1 MSAKASQKY
10 AGDSTMNSYR
20 ILGLW
25 VLLLASPV
33 FAEIV
38 EKEIRFDNELGSA
51 VLYYDDSL
59 KQVSAGVVV
68 VHEWWG
74 MDDYTRS
81 RARQLAEAGY
91 SAVAVDMYGNG
102 KVAQHPKDAK
112 AFMNAALANPD
123 TMNARF
129 DAALEALASA
139 PNVDPKRHFAIGY
152 CFGGAV
158 VLNQARR
165 GTDLAGVASFHGS
178 LGTEKPATTGA
189 IKARLLVAT
198 GADDPMVPAQQV
210 GDFVV
215 EMSNAGAELEL
226 LSFPGVVHGFTNP
239 AASAKGKEFEMPLAY
254 DAHADA
260 RSWQAL
266 LEMLAR

>member
-1 MSAKASQKY
+1 
-10 AGDSTMNSYR
+10 MNTNR
-20 ILGLW
+20 FLALC

-33 FAEIV
+33 FGEIV
-38 EKEIRFDNELGSA
+38 EKEILFDNELGSA

-59 KQVSAGVVV
+59 NQTSAGVVV

-91 SAVAVDMYGNG
+91 SAVAVDMYGHG
-102 KVAQHPKDAK
+102 KVAQHPGDAK
-112 AFMNAALANPD
+112 AFMNAALTDPKS
-123 TMNARF
+123 MNARF
-129 DAALEALASA
+129 NAALKALASA
-139 PNVDPKRHFAIGY
+139 PNVDPERHYAIGY

-158 VLNQARR
+158 VLNQARM
-165 GTDLAGVASFHGS
+165 GANLAGVASFHGS
-178 LGTEKPATTGA
+178 LGTENPATPGT

-198 GADDPMVPAQQV
+198 GADDPMVPATQV
-210 GDFVV
+210 GEFVV

-239 AASAKGKEFEMPLAY
+239 AASAKGQEHDMPLAY

>member
-1 MSAKASQKY
+1 
-10 AGDSTMNSYR
+10 MNTYQT
-20 ILGLW
+20 LGLW

-33 FAEIV
+33 FGDIV
-38 EKEIRFDNELGSA
+38 EQEILFDNELGSA
-51 VLYYDDSL
+51 VLYYDDAL
-59 KQVSAGVVV
+59 KQASAGVVV

-81 RARQLAEAGY
+81 RAKQLAEAGY
-91 SAVAVDMYGNG
+91 TAVAVDMYGHG
-102 KVAQHPKDAK
+102 KIAQHPKDAK
-112 AFMNAALANPD
+112 AFMNAALANPES
-123 TMNARF
+123 MNARF
-129 DAALEALASA
+129 NAALTALADA
-139 PNVDPKRHFAIGY
+139 PNVDPKRHYAIGY

-158 VLNQARR
+158 VLNQARM
-165 GTDLAGVASFHGS
+165 GANLAGVASFHGS
-178 LGTEKPATTGA
+178 LGTESAAAPGA

-198 GADDPMVPAQQV
+198 GADDPMVPTQQV

-239 AASAKGKEFEMPLAY
+239 GASAKGEEYDMPLAY

>member
-1 MSAKASQKY
+1 MNTYKLPGFLALLWAS
-10 AGDSTMNSYR
+10 
-20 ILGLW
+20 
-25 VLLLASPV
+25 LLAAPV
-33 FAEIV
+33 FGDIV
-38 EKEIRFDNELGSA
+38 EKQVQFDNDLGSA

-59 KQVSAGVVV
+59 KQPSAGVVV

-81 RARQLAEAGY
+81 RAKQLAESGY
-91 SAVAVDMYGNG
+91 SAVAVDMYGHG
-102 KVAQHPKDAK
+102 KIAQHPKDAK
-112 AFMNAALANPD
+112 AFMSAALENPELMHARFNAALSV
-123 TMNARF
+123 
-129 DAALEALASA
+129 LASA
-139 PNVDPKRHFAIGY
+139 PNVDPNRHYAIGY

-158 VLNQARR
+158 VLNQARS
-165 GTDLAGVASFHGS
+165 GANLAGVASFHGS
-178 LGTEKPATTGA
+178 LGSEQPVAPGV
-189 IKARLLVAT
+189 IKAKLLVAT

-239 AASAKGKEFEMPLAY
+239 AASAKGEEYKMPLAY

-266 LEMLAR
+266 LAMLAGD

>member
-1 MSAKASQKY
+1 MSA
-10 AGDSTMNSYR
+10 TR

-25 VLLLASPV
+25 MLLLATPT
-33 FAEIV
+33 FGDIV
-38 EKEIRFDNELGSA
+38 EQEILFDNELGSA

-59 KQVSAGVVV
+59 KQASAGVVV

-74 MDDYTRS
+74 MGDYTRS

-91 SAVAVDMYGNG
+91 SAVAVDMYGHG
-102 KVAQHPKDAK
+102 KVAEHPRDAK
-112 AFMNAALANPD
+112 AFMNAALADPE

-129 DAALEALASA
+129 NAALAVLAGA
-139 PNVDPKRHFAIGY
+139 PNVDPKRHYAIGY

-158 VLNQARR
+158 VLNQARM
-165 GTDLAGVASFHGS
+165 GANLAGVASFHGS
-178 LGTEKPATTGA
+178 LGTEKPAVPGA

-198 GADDPMVPAQQV
+198 GADDPMVPTEQV

-239 AASAKGKEFEMPLAY
+239 AASAKGQEHNMPLAY

-260 RSWQAL
+260 KSWQAL
-266 LEMLAR
+266 LDMLAL

>member
-1 MSAKASQKY
+1 
-10 AGDSTMNSYR
+10 MNTYR
-20 ILGLW
+20 IWGLCA
-25 VLLLASPV
+25 LLLASPV
-33 FAEIV
+33 FGDIV
-38 EKEIRFDNELGSA
+38 EKEIRFDNGLGSA

-59 KQVSAGVVV
+59 TQPSAGVVV

-102 KVAQHPKDAK
+102 KIAQHPKDAK
-112 AFMNAALANPD
+112 AFMTAALANPEA
-123 TMNARF
+123 MNKRF
-129 DAALEALASA
+129 NAALSVLDTA
-139 PNVDPKRHFAIGY
+139 PNVDPERHYAIGY

-165 GTDLAGVASFHGS
+165 GANLAGVASFHGS
-178 LGTEKPATTGA
+178 LGTESPAEPGG
-189 IKARLLVAT
+189 IKARVLVAT
-198 GADDPMVPAQQV
+198 GADDPMVPAEQV

-215 EMSNAGAELEL
+215 EMSNAGADLEL

-239 AASAKGKEFEMPLAY
+239 GATAKGKEYQMPLAY
-254 DAHADA
+254 DADADA

-266 LEMLAR
+266 LLMLAR

>member
-1 MSAKASQKY
+1 
-10 AGDSTMNSYR
+10 MNTYR
-20 ILGLW
+20 TLGLW

-33 FAEIV
+33 FGDIV
-38 EKEIRFDNELGSA
+38 EQEIIFDNELGSA
-51 VLYYDDSL
+51 VLYYDDSI
-59 KQVSAGVVV
+59 KQASAGVLV

-81 RARQLAEAGY
+81 RAKQLAKAGY
-91 SAVAVDMYGNG
+91 TAVAVDMYGHG
-102 KVAQHPKDAK
+102 KIAQHPKDAK
-112 AFMNAALANPD
+112 AFMNAALENPES
-123 TMNARF
+123 MNARF
-129 DAALEALASA
+129 NAALEVLAGA
-139 PNVDPKRHFAIGY
+139 PNVDPSRHFAIGY

-158 VLNQARR
+158 VLNQARM
-165 GTDLAGVASFHGS
+165 GANLAGVASFHGS
-178 LGTEKPATTGA
+178 LGTESPAAPGA

-198 GADDPMVPAQQV
+198 GADDPMVPSQQV

-239 AASAKGKEFEMPLAY
+239 AASAKGEEYEMPLAY
-254 DAHADA
+254 DAHADT

>member
-1 MSAKASQKY
+1 MLTYKHR
-10 AGDSTMNSYR
+10 GGNVMHMNR
-20 ILGLW
+20 ILGLC
-25 VLLLASPV
+25 VLLLAAPA
-33 FAEIV
+33 FGEIV
-38 EKEIRFDNELGSA
+38 EKKITFEDGLGSA
-51 VLYYDDSL
+51 VLYYDDAI
-59 KQVSAGVVV
+59 KEPTAGVVV

-81 RARQLAEAGY
+81 RAKQLAAAGY
-91 SAVAVDMYGNG
+91 TAVAVDMYGHG
-102 KVAQHPKDAK
+102 KLAQHPGDAK
-112 AFMNAALANPD
+112 AFMNAALENPD
-123 TMNARF
+123 AMNARF
-129 DAALEALASA
+129 DAALSALASA
-139 PNVDPKRHFAIGY
+139 PNVDPKQHYAIGY

-165 GTDLAGVASFHGS
+165 GKELAGVASFHGS
-178 LGTEKPATTGA
+178 LGTDKPTAPGV
-189 IKARLLVAT
+189 IKARILVAT

-239 AASAKGKEFEMPLAY
+239 AATAKGREFDMPLAY
-254 DAHADA
+254 DEHADA

-266 LEMLAR
+266 MEMLAH

>member
-1 MSAKASQKY
+1 MKL
-10 AGDSTMNSYR
+10 AGMF
-20 ILGLW
+20 GLW
-25 VLLLASPV
+25 LMLLTSPV
-33 FAEIV
+33 FADIV
-38 EKEIRFDNELGSA
+38 EKHIDFDNALGSA
-51 VLYYDDSL
+51 VLYYDDS
-59 KQVSAGVVV
+59 VNDATAGVIV

-91 SAVAVDMYGNG
+91 SAIAVDMYGTG

-112 AFMNAALANPD
+112 AFMHAAMNDPEA
-123 TMNARF
+123 MNARF
-129 DAALEALASA
+129 DAALAALSSA
-139 PNVDPKRHFAIGY
+139 PNVDPARHFAIGY

-158 VLNQARR
+158 VLNQARM
-165 GTDLAGVASFHGS
+165 GKNLAGVASFHGS
-178 LGTEKPATTGA
+178 LGTDSPVTPGT
-189 IKARLLVAT
+189 IKAQLLVAT
-198 GADDPMVPAQQV
+198 GADDPMVPAEQV
-210 GDFVV
+210 GDFVI

-239 AASAKGKEFEMPLAY
+239 GATAKGEEYDMPLAY

-266 LEMLAR
+266 LDMLGR

>member
-1 MSAKASQKY
+1 MQPWKRT
-10 AGDSTMNSYR
+10 GDIEMNTHR

-33 FAEIV
+33 FGEIV
-38 EKEIRFDNELGSA
+38 EQEILLDNELGSA

-59 KQVSAGVVV
+59 KQASAGVLV

-81 RARQLAEAGY
+81 RAKQLAEAGY
-91 SAVAVDMYGNG
+91 SAVAVDMYGHG
-102 KVAQHPKDAK
+102 KIAQHPKDAK
-112 AFMNAALANPD
+112 AFMNAALENPES
-123 TMNARF
+123 MNARF
-129 DAALEALASA
+129 NAALEALAGA
-139 PNVDPKRHFAIGY
+139 PNVDPKRHYAIGY

-158 VLNQARR
+158 VLNQARM
-165 GTDLAGVASFHGS
+165 GANLAGVASFHGS
-178 LGTEKPATTGA
+178 LGTESPAAPGT

-239 AASAKGKEFEMPLAY
+239 AASAKGKEYEMPLAY

-266 LEMLAR
+266 LEMLARK

>member
-1 MSAKASQKY
+1 
-10 AGDSTMNSYR
+10 MNTCK
-20 ILGLW
+20 LPGLW
-25 VLLLASPV
+25 ALLCASLLAAP
-33 FAEIV
+33 ALADIV
-38 EKEIRFDNELGSA
+38 EEQVQFDNDLGSA
-51 VLYYDDSL
+51 VLYYDDAVE
-59 KQVSAGVVV
+59 QPTAGVVV

-74 MDDYTRS
+74 MDDYTRR

-91 SAVAVDMYGNG
+91 SAVAVDMYGHG

-112 AFMNAALANPD
+112 AFMGAALANPES
-123 TMNARF
+123 MNARF
-129 DAALEALASA
+129 NAALSLLASA

-158 VLNQARR
+158 VLNQARS
-165 GTDLAGVASFHGS
+165 GADLAGVASFHGS
-178 LGTEKPATTGA
+178 LGTEEPVAPGI

-239 AASAKGKEFEMPLAY
+239 GATAKGEEYEMPLAY

-260 RSWQAL
+260 QSWQAL
-266 LEMLAR
+266 LTMLAGE